1 MAKVYIKDKDS
12 VVNVYSSAGSTPG
25 VVPDYIKISKI
36 NDNGEDLTATLE
48 SLTTITIPFSN
59 GNSSVFLVSGITDSG
74 NYFTYTV
81 NPPSKEPDLNDSAS
95 LDYSFTGSLNT
106 GVALGPASA
115 YAIFPMPYNSNP
127 ISIAASSKDTANF
140 YDERN
145 EKYLLNTLPQKTL
158 NIRAKVIFSPTQT
171 VFTTNWFGI
180 YIIPPGVTDLL
191 PNPVATV
198 FNGIDGANPY
208 LYKLSTNVGQGAPN
222 PSTLEFDVDVPVGKI
237 PPGSSIEVRIIGGA
251 MDAAVTI
258 LAGSEI
264 YISSTTATG
273 QAIGTV
279 PEPYFTSRFEGSDC
293 DVTINNVSKT
303 TSNPF
308 LQDIDYSTNPSTPVN
323 IDLIISGTAARGE
336 VPESYY
342 TSHAQI
348 SSRYLGS
355 KNQSSGVN
363 IYKENAGNTVFG
375 GPINV
380 GTFGNVSPITQEQIN
395 IFEYEWGSS
404 TYPMILDYGQL
415 KMSNILQASSK
426 DQVKIVQ
433 KTSNAIKKPYPDG
446 RFITTSQPVIQGFRE
461 TNSTLDLPFVT
472 GSVIT
477 TYGTVNVSTRT
488 HYYYV
493 LQQSRGEFYQILNG
507 SNKEN
512 SQIQLGNYSAN
523 SIADPIMPNT
533 SKILATGWATPEK
546 PNFMFT
552 SSYTGG
558 LTMQDNVAPE
568 NLVEILSGSY
578 AFILKGRGDLIWWGG
593 FTYPNADNGYINSPI
608 SSTKL
613 NAVGA
618 VQVGGVVGGGN
629 NTGTGRPE
637 IFPNTLNSGLNLSE
651 RAYVTLYREL
661 ESPGP
666 SQSLEDALTDGSTT
680 IRKKRGTK
688 LKPWNYGYNELNE
701 DGNYDFP
708 LAAQGVYEILGNGF
722 SDYQKN
728 AKVTIMTI
736 HPPVKFDDSIVSG
749 SAYIQNFPTYPSG
762 AFNVNNG
769 NLGGSF
775 FVTGSVEGRPGP
787 EVILEIDLLNETEI
801 LTSPSGNRVSLD
813 SQKGDFEYGDVI
825 VIATSEFGGTG
836 GTPIK
841 FALFGAAV
849 HDNKVKV
856 MNIGTSISSYGNQY
870 KDSPTNSLGAFVWL
884 AVGNEQVTGEEYVV
898 IQDELKGVG
907 PGYFADK
914 FTPKEITDN
923 IESIT
928 KEFGSNKT

>member
-59 GNSSVFLVSGITDSG
+59 GNSSVFLVNGITDSG

-106 GVALGPASA
+106 GVAIGPASA
-115 YAIFPMPYNSNP
+115 YAIFPTPYNSNN

-158 NIRAKVIFSPTQT
+158 NIRAKVIFSPTNV

-191 PNPVATV
+191 PNPIATV
-198 FNGIDGANPY
+198 FNGINGTNPY
-208 LYKLSTNVGQGAPN
+208 LYKLSNNVGQGAPN
-222 PSTLEFDVDVPVGKI
+222 PSTLEFDVDVPVGNI
-237 PPGSSIEVRIIGGA
+237 PPGSSIEVRVIGGA
-251 MDAAVTI
+251 QDAPVTI

-273 QAIGTV
+273 PAIGTV

-308 LQDIDYSTNPSTPVN
+308 LQDIDYSTNPSIPVN

-404 TYPMILDYGQL
+404 TYPMILNYGQL

-446 RFITTSQPVIQGFRE
+446 RYITTSQPVIRSFRD

-472 GSVIT
+472 GSVST
-477 TYGTVNVSTRT
+477 TYGSVNVYTRT
-488 HYYYV
+488 YYYYI

-507 SNKEN
+507 SNKKN

-558 LTMQDNVAPE
+558 LTMQENAGTNEVAR
-568 NLVEILSGSY
+568 LSGSY
-578 AFILKGRGDLIWWGG
+578 AYIDSSRGDLIFWGG
-593 FTYPNADNGYINSPI
+593 FTYPNAYNSYINSPI

-618 VQVGGVVGGGN
+618 VQVGGVV
-629 NTGTGRPE
+629 E
-637 IFPNTLNSGLNLSE
+637 KADIFSNTLNSGLNLSE
-651 RAYVTLYREL
+651 RAYITLYREL
-661 ESPGP
+661 ESPSP
-666 SQSLEDALTDGSTT
+666 SQSLEDALTKGS
-680 IRKKRGTK
+680 R

-701 DGNYDFP
+701 DGDYDFP
-708 LAAQGVYEILGNGF
+708 LAAQGVYEILGNGY
-722 SDYQKN
+722 SDFQKN

-736 HPPVKFDDSIVSG
+736 YPPVKFDPDIVSG
-749 SAYIQNFPTYPSG
+749 SAYITTFPTFPSG
-762 AFNVNNG
+762 SFNVNNG

-787 EVILEIDLLNETEI
+787 EVILEIDLLNETQI
-801 LTSPSGNRVSLD
+801 LSSPSGNRVFLD
-813 SQKGDFEYGDVI
+813 SQKGDFEFGDVI
-825 VIATSEFGGTG
+825 VIPTSEFGGTG

-841 FALFGAAV
+841 FKIFSIF
-849 HDNKVKV
+849 DNKVKV
-856 MNIGTSISSYGNQY
+856 INIGTSITTYNNQY
-870 KDSPTNSLGAFVWL
+870 RDSQTNGLGAFVWL
-884 AVGNEQVTGEEYVV
+884 AVGKEQVTGEEYVV